1 MGSTNK
7 NKKWGKATLAT
18 MVAAATL
25 CAPVS
30 GAFAAEGGG
39 GSGTGSGT
47 GAGTAG
53 GEGQISWVYKDSFGA
68 PTRENVKAAMQSAGV
83 KSMDAAEANGPIDD
97 AVTSANNECVARA
110 KASGNQ
116 SPDCRL
122 VSVGFVHTP
131 GKSGDWYT
139 GANGT
144 FDAAKWKAAY
154 NASGIPNNTYS
165 YQGVNYTTRSF
176 FSDGQTSINSLA
188 TREMNKAPRAVVA
201 IVLDQDEPPV
211 EYDLNVS
218 TQAGGLFTQAGAT
231 DNVTDAI
238 TTNRGSSPIN
248 ENVTGTIT
256 LHWTGLDGTTR
267 TASKPFTQN
276 NNTTQSVSFGY
287 KDVDASWKAWP
298 AGSYYYDVNIP
309 KQGKMKAAA
318 SHAGAQDAKESW
330 KPTTPP
336 PSKKLTNAAGQ
347 QVTAEAQQIASG
359 SLYTAH
365 ISAQSNASEH
375 FWLYDTIDVT
385 SQKVLIGGTD
395 KDDLSKVTVTDQDGN
410 TVKADISVDD
420 SQAGKRIVKAHVL
433 NPASGQYT
441 LNVPQSAT
449 PTGSDYTIP
458 DDSQACWTGDEY
470 GNTDKSHC
478 QTGNSEQVGKVTPKP
493 DKVWVLDSNG
503 ALNAEDPEHT
513 NDKGSD
519 NRTFVTGDA
528 IGAVVNGRIPAHLLN
543 PFTSYAITDDWTA
556 SAQWIDWNHKDQ
568 VKVYVDGQD
577 VTDQFDI
584 TVNTATHTTT
594 ASAKQS
600 FLTKTAFGVKDR
612 KVKLYIGGIV
622 KQVPN
627 AQAAADQKKLTNK
640 ASETWN
646 NETQPT
652 NEPPVYVRN
661 PKPDKVWSADQ
672 GQAASAEDPA
682 WTNKVNA
689 DTHTFVQQDDFGVT
703 VNGLLPKNLA
713 KKMSSYELGDD
724 FSKIAKNIDLDSATV
739 TVTIDGKDAKSLFD
753 VHKQDGKVWVTAKQ
767 TLLDTT
773 YNQKADRKV
782 RMTIKGAFLKDVLK
796 AGQKVQLTNGD
807 WEKWNQQTVPG
818 NEPPVK
824 EWSPNPDKSWIK
836 LGEDGKWAAVV
847 DPTESN
853 KTGAD
858 TLKFLDGDQVASVV
872 NGVIASDLVKVT
884 DIKLTDDYA
893 NADYIWDLTS
903 DQSQIRV
910 YEADATTDA
919 ASSVADIVNKGRDV
933 TDQFDI
939 TVQGTKVTATA
950 KPAYRAAQTGLKNPK
965 QISLLLPGVVNF
977 ANGKGAA
984 QVRKDFKKNAGDE
997 LTFCE
1002 NPDGSKLTNKGSEKV
1017 NNETQPTNEPYI
1029 CGYVPPVKKKVIAE
1043 GSQGGANN
1051 DANDKVV
1058 YPGQKVEYRLTTQ
1071 PQLPADLAYR
1081 IVSIRDTD
1089 TYDQYLEPDPQ
1100 TLEVTD
1106 LATGEQLTTSDP
1118 QMGVEGDYTVA
1129 WDAANHQ
1136 FTITYANK
1144 YVAEHWKAGSHPQV
1158 QVRFEG
1164 TVAKDAPTDRKVN
1177 NQWMLTL
1184 NNSITPSNIVDT
1196 VPPVHN
1202 PSKKDNQSKEQGDP
1216 TVNIDGKTMLL
1227 GDTGNYVVTLD
1238 LKQTN
1243 NAYRV
1248 WKAGITDDF
1257 DDEYLAID
1265 GTKIEVLDSKGKD
1278 VTDRFNIQVKD
1289 GVAYVYAKT
1298 VDTWIPKKGVTVKG
1312 DPQPTDL
1319 AAYASSSKH
1328 DPLSDPSIDQNLLG
1342 QEYQVV
1348 MPYTVVKVKDGY
1360 TVRNKAIQVTNDLT
1374 RETNEVSN
1382 PLKEINPAKDVTVKV
1397 GGESINGKSV
1407 YKDRTFLYQ
1416 LDSSI
1421 IPANRAYPQVDQW
1434 KIVDPLNTEYDQY
1447 TGQWAVYASR
1457 DLYKDGKVIAAKG
1470 DKLAGNGFDSTV
1482 FGGDLFTAAADENG
1496 QVTIE
1501 ATEAYRA
1508 LVSADNE
1515 HENGWRAY
1523 IQCKRLKV
1531 SDRVENQFTEY
1542 FNDKEFPSNIV
1553 WTRTPDMTPSIH
1565 IEKYDVASG
1574 EQAGDR
1580 DDVKDAL
1587 KMAGDSQEIA
1597 FKITNTS
1604 KVDSSTGEG
1613 AYYLAKDL
1621 KMVDK
1626 TIAGE
1631 GEVVDLKYPDNWDT
1645 LVLKPGDS
1653 TIITGTLKG
1662 VQSGG
1667 KHTDRVKVTGT
1678 PLVECPVTDQFG
1690 DQQQSNAD
1698 QAGQDQ
1704 SGTDDDAKADTDA
1717 KTDGDAS
1724 DTTGLKQVKVGDRTL
1739 CEDTNVESNTDDWS
1753 GYRVDLAKTGETIGG
1768 ILLAIIA
1775 LGGVGTALMTVRRK
1789 TVKAHHGAHSGK

>member
-1 MGSTNK
+1 MNFGRK
-7 NKKWGKATLAT
+7 MMKAGVAAVAAIATLGAGGV
-18 MVAAATL
+18 VAST
-25 CAPVS
+25 
-30 GAFAAEGGG
+30 AFAGGG
-39 GSGTGSGT
+39 GGNQPGAGGNMDVLQFWQYKDDASGAWGPATSLDSVRTAMNNAGVALQGGGVTKAQAALDQARTECETGFRQRHPGEGDGDCRVVAVGAVPYISGRSFIYDGTGYYSPSLPGGWYDNWNT
-47 GAGTAG
+47 YVAPNTYNYAGT
-53 GEGQISWVYKDSFGA
+53 
-68 PTRENVKAAMQSAGV
+68 QSYR
-83 KSMDAAEANGPIDD
+83 
-97 AVTSANNECVARA
+97 TSD
-110 KASGNQ
+110 G
-116 SPDCRL
+116 
-122 VSVGFVHTP
+122 
-131 GKSGDWYT
+131 
-139 GANGT
+139 
-144 FDAAKWKAAY
+144 
-154 NASGIPNNTYS
+154 
-165 YQGVNYTTRSF
+165 
-176 FSDGQTSINSLA
+176 FSDDPSNSVDAIMRRNVGASSKPSI
-188 TREMNKAPRAVVA
+188 VV
-201 IVLDQDEPPV
+201 IVLDKYQPAPPN
-211 EYDLNVS
+211 YDLTVS
-218 TQAGGLFTQAGAT
+218 TQAGGTFTQAGAT
-231 DNVTDAI
+231 GDVSDAI
-238 TTNRGSSPIN
+238 TTSRGNSSIS

-267 TASKPFTQN
+267 TASKQFTQD
-276 NNTTQSVSFGY
+276 NNTTQNVSFGFR
-287 KDVDASWKAWP
+287 DVDKTWKSWP
-298 AGSYYYDVNIP
+298 AGSYYYDVNVP
-309 KQGKMKAAA
+309 KQGKMKADAG
-318 SHAGAQDAKESW
+318 HAGAADARESW
-330 KPTTPP
+330 KPVPTP

-347 QVTAEAQQIASG
+347 QVTSDAQQIAPG

-365 ISAQSNASEH
+365 IAAQSNASEH

-385 SQKVLIGGTD
+385 AQKVLIGGTD
-395 KDDLSKVTVTDQDGN
+395 RDDVSKVTVTDQDGN
-410 TVKADISVDD
+410 AVKADITVDD
-420 SQAGKRIVKAHVL
+420 SQPGKRIVKAHVL

-470 GNTDKSHC
+470 GSTDKSHC

-543 PFTSYAITDDWTA
+543 PFTSYSITDDWTA

-568 VKVYVDGQD
+568 VRVYVDGKD

-584 TVNTATHTTT
+584 TIDTAKHTTT
-594 ASAKQS
+594 ATAKQS
-600 FLTKTAFGVKDR
+600 FLTKTAFGTADR

-622 KQVPN
+622 RQVPN

-640 ASETWN
+640 ATETWN
-646 NETQPT
+646 NESRPT
-652 NEPPVYVRN
+652 NEPPVWVRN

-672 GQAASAEDPA
+672 GQAANAEDSA
-682 WTNKVNA
+682 WANNVNA

-703 VNGLLPKNLA
+703 VNGLLPRNLA
-713 KKMSSYELGDD
+713 RKMSSYELGDD
-724 FSKIAKNIDLDSATV
+724 FSKSARNIDLDSATV
-739 TVTIDGKDAKSLFD
+739 TVTIDGKDAKNLFD
-753 VHKQDGKVWVTAKQ
+753 VHKQDDRVWVSAKQ
-767 TLLDTT
+767 ELLDTT
-773 YNQKADRKV
+773 YNQAADRKV
-782 RMTIKGAFLKDVLK
+782 RMTIKGTFLKDVLK

-824 EWSPNPDKSWIK
+824 EWSPNPDKSWIR

-847 DPTESN
+847 DPTGSN

-893 NADYIWDLTS
+893 TADYIWDLAS

-919 ASSVADIVNKGRDV
+919 ASSVADIANKGRDV

-939 TVQGTKVTATA
+939 TVAGTKVTATA
-950 KPAYRAAQTGLKNPK
+950 KPEYRAAQAGLKNPK

-984 QVRKDFKKNAGDE
+984 QVRKDFGKNAGDE

-1017 NNETQPTNEPYI
+1017 NHESQPTNEPYI
-1029 CGYVPPVKKKVIAE
+1029 CGYVPPVVKKVVAE

-1058 YPGQKVEYRLTTQ
+1058 YPGQKVEYRLTTR
-1071 PQLPADLAYR
+1071 PQIPSDLAYR

-1089 TYDQYLEPDPQ
+1089 TYDRYLEPDQQ

-1106 LATGEQLTTSDP
+1106 LATGDQLTTSDP

-1129 WDAANHQ
+1129 WDNANHQ
-1136 FTITYANK
+1136 FTITYSDK
-1144 YVAEHWKAGSHPQV
+1144 YVAEHWRAGSHPQV

-1164 TVAKDAPTDRKVN
+1164 TVAKDAPTDRRVD

-1184 NNSITPSNIVDT
+1184 NNSITPSNIVDNL
-1196 VPPVHN
+1196 PPKHD

-1216 TVNIDGKTMLL
+1216 SVSIDGKTMLL

-1257 DDEYLAID
+1257 DDEHLAID
-1265 GTKIEVLDSKGKD
+1265 GTKIEVLDSKGQD
-1278 VTDRFNIQVKD
+1278 VTGKFNIQIKD

-1312 DPQPTDL
+1312 NPQPTDL

-1342 QEYQVV
+1342 QEYRIV
-1348 MPYTVVKVKDGY
+1348 MPYKVVKVEDGY

-1397 GGESINGKSV
+1397 GGESIDGRSV
-1407 YKDRTFLYQ
+1407 YKDRTFLY
-1416 LDSSI
+1416 LFDSSI
-1421 IPANRAYPQVDQW
+1421 IPAGRAYPRVDQW
-1434 KIVDPLNTEYDQY
+1434 RIVDPLNTEYDQY

-1457 DLYKDGKVIAAKG
+1457 DLYRDGKVIAAKG
-1470 DKLAGNGFDSTV
+1470 DKLAGSGFDSSK
-1482 FGGDLFTAAADENG
+1482 FGGDLFDAAADANG
-1496 QVTIE
+1496 VVTVE
-1501 ATEAYRA
+1501 ATEAYRT
-1508 LVSADNE
+1508 LVSADNS

-1531 SDRVENQFTEY
+1531 SDRVENRFTEY
-1542 FNDKEFPSNIV
+1542 FNDKELESNIV

-1587 KMAGDSQEIA
+1587 KMAGDSQQIA

-1604 KVDSSTGEG
+1604 KTDSSTGEG
-1613 AYYLAKDL
+1613 AWYLAKDL
-1621 KMVDK
+1621 KMVDR

-1631 GEVVDLKYPDNWDT
+1631 GDVTDLKYPDNWDT
-1645 LVLKPGDS
+1645 LVLKPGES

-1662 VQSGG
+1662 VEQGG

-1690 DQQQSNAD
+1690 GQQS
-1698 QAGQDQ
+1698 
-1704 SGTDDDAKADTDA
+1704 TDGNQTGDT
-1717 KTDGDAS
+1717 KVDGDAS

-1739 CEDTNVESNTDDWS
+1739 CEDTTVESNTDDWN
-1753 GYRVDLAKTGETIGG
+1753 GYRAKPLASTGTSVLGLAGG
-1768 ILLAIIA
+1768 ALAVLLA
-1775 LGGVGTALMTVRRK
+1775 GGSLLVFRKRHCAQGSGRHTAVN
-1789 TVKAHHGAHSGK
+1789 AGK

>member
-1 MGSTNK
+1 MGSNDNK
-7 NKKWGKATLAT
+7 RKALALL
-18 MVAAATL
+18 VAAATL
-25 CAPVS
+25 A
-30 GAFAAEGGG
+30 GGL
-39 GSGTGSGT
+39 T
-47 GAGTAG
+47 AGTAYAG
-53 GEGQISWVYKDSFGA
+53 GEGGNR
-68 PTRENVKAAMQSAGV
+68 PGTGGGGAAMQFWQYKDDASGSWGSATDINSVSRAMANAGV
-83 KSMDAAEANGPIDD
+83 RMDDSSGKAAAALADANGR
-97 AVTSANNECVARA
+97 CVAGFHQRHPGEGDGDCRVVA
-110 KASGNQ
+110 VGAVSGNGSTTGVWDGSGVYDQ
-116 SPDCRL
+116 S
-122 VSVGFVHTP
+122 VW
-131 GKSGDWYT
+131 KSNWYKYV
-139 GANGT
+139 APN
-144 FDAAKWKAAY
+144 AY
-154 NASGIPNNTYS
+154 NYAGSQS
-165 YQGVNYTTRSF
+165 YHTSDG
-176 FSDGQTSINSLA
+176 FSDDPSTSVDKLMEKYVSSTASIVVIALD
-188 TREMNKAPRAVVA
+188 KYQPAP
-201 IVLDQDEPPV
+201 PN
-211 EYDLNVS
+211 YDLTVS
-218 TQAGGLFTQAGAT
+218 TQAGGTFTQAGAT
-231 DNVTDAI
+231 GDVSDAI
-238 TTNRGSSPIN
+238 TTSRGNSSIS

-256 LHWTGLDGTTR
+256 LHWTGLDGTAR
-267 TASKPFTQN
+267 TASKQFTQD
-276 NNTTQSVSFGY
+276 NNTTQSVSFGFR
-287 KDVDASWKAWP
+287 DVDKTWKSWP
-298 AGSYYYDVNIP
+298 AGSYYYDVNVP
-309 KQGKMKAAA
+309 KQGKMKADAG
-318 SHAGAQDAKESW
+318 HAGAADARESW
-330 KPTTPP
+330 KPVPTP

-347 QVTAEAQQIASG
+347 QVTAAAQQIASG

-365 ISAQSNASEH
+365 ITAQSNASEH
-375 FWLYDTIDVT
+375 FWLYDTIDT
-385 SQKVLIGGTD
+385 SSQKVLIGGTD
-395 KDDLSKVTVTDQDGN
+395 RDDVSKVTVTDQDGN
-410 TVKADISVDD
+410 AVKADITVDD
-420 SQAGKRIVKAHVL
+420 SQPGKRIVKAHVL

-470 GNTDKSHC
+470 GSTDKSHC

-528 IGAVVNGRIPAHLLN
+528 IGAVVNGRLPGHLLN
-543 PFTSYAITDDWTA
+543 PFTSYSTTDDWTA

-568 VKVYVDGQD
+568 VRVYVDGKD

-584 TVNTATHTTT
+584 TIDTAKHTTT
-594 ASAKQS
+594 ATAKGG
-600 FLTKTAFGVKDR
+600 FLAKTAFGTVDR

-640 ASETWN
+640 ATETWN
-646 NETQPT
+646 NESRPT
-652 NEPPVYVRN
+652 NEPPVWVRN

-672 GQAASAEDPA
+672 GQAANAEDSA
-682 WTNKVNA
+682 WANNVNA

-703 VNGLLPKNLA
+703 VNGLLPRNLA
-713 KKMSSYELGDD
+713 RKMSSYELGDD
-724 FSKIAKNIDLDSATV
+724 FSKSARNIDLDSATV
-739 TVTIDGKDAKSLFD
+739 TVTIDGKDAKNLFD
-753 VHKQDGKVWVTAKQ
+753 VHKQDDRVWVSAKQ
-767 TLLDTT
+767 ELLDTT
-773 YNQKADRKV
+773 YNQAADRKV

-824 EWSPNPDKSWIK
+824 EWTPNPDKSWIR

-847 DPTESN
+847 DPTGSN

-919 ASSVADIVNKGRDV
+919 ASSVADIANKGRDV

-939 TVQGTKVTATA
+939 TVAGTKVTATA
-950 KPAYRAAQTGLKNPK
+950 KPEYRAAQAGLKNPK

-984 QVRKDFKKNAGDE
+984 QVRKDFGKHAGDE

-1017 NNETQPTNEPYI
+1017 NAESQPTNEPYI
-1029 CGYVPPVKKKVIAE
+1029 CGYVPPVVKKVVAE

-1058 YPGQKVEYRLTTQ
+1058 YPGQKVEYRLTTR
-1071 PQLPADLAYR
+1071 PQIPSDLAYR

-1089 TYDQYLEPDPQ
+1089 TYDQYLEPDQQ

-1106 LATGEQLTTSDP
+1106 LATGDQLTTSDP

-1129 WDAANHQ
+1129 WDNANHQ
-1136 FTITYANK
+1136 FTITYSDK
-1144 YVAEHWKAGSHPQV
+1144 YVAEHWQAGSHPQV

-1164 TVAKDAPTDRKVN
+1164 TVAKDAPTDRKVD

-1184 NNSITPSNIVDT
+1184 NNSITPSNIVDNL
-1196 VPPVHN
+1196 PPKHD

-1216 TVNIDGKTMLL
+1216 SVSIDGKTMLL

-1257 DDEYLAID
+1257 DDEHLAID
-1265 GTKIEVLDSKGKD
+1265 GTKIEVLDSKGQD
-1278 VTDRFNIQVKD
+1278 VTGKWNIQIKD

-1342 QEYQVV
+1342 QEYQIV
-1348 MPYTVVKVKDGY
+1348 MPYKVVKVEDGY
-1360 TVRNKAIQVTNDLT
+1360 TVKNKAIQVTNDLT

-1397 GGESINGKSV
+1397 GGESIDGRSV

-1421 IPANRAYPQVDQW
+1421 IPAGRAYPQVDQW
-1434 KIVDPLNTEYDQY
+1434 RIVDPLNTEYDQY

-1457 DLYKDGKVIAAKG
+1457 DLYRDGTVIAAKG
-1470 DKLAGNGFDSTV
+1470 DKLAGNGFDSSK
-1482 FGGDLFTAAADENG
+1482 FGADLFDAAADANG
-1496 QVTIE
+1496 VVTVE
-1501 ATEAYRA
+1501 ATEAYRT
-1508 LVSADNE
+1508 LVSADNS

-1531 SDRVENQFTEY
+1531 SDRVENRFTEY
-1542 FNDKEFPSNIV
+1542 CNDKTFESNVV

-1587 KMAGDSQEIA
+1587 KMAGDSQQIA

-1613 AYYLAKDL
+1613 AWYLAKDL
-1621 KMVDK
+1621 KMVDR

-1631 GEVVDLKYPDNWDT
+1631 GDVTDLKYPDNWDT
-1645 LVLKPGDS
+1645 LVLKPGES

-1662 VQSGG
+1662 VEQGG

-1690 DQQQSNAD
+1690 GQQSTDGD
-1698 QAGQDQ
+1698 QTG
-1704 SGTDDDAKADTDA
+1704 DT
-1717 KTDGDAS
+1717 KVDGDAS

-1739 CEDTNVESNTDDWS
+1739 CEDTTVESNTDDWS
-1753 GYRVDLAKTGETIGG
+1753 GYREDLATTGATIVG
-1768 ILLAIIA
+1768 ILLAVAAFGSI
-1775 LGGVGTALMTVRRK
+1775 GVTLMGARRRTAASSR
-1789 TVKAHHGAHSGK
+1789 AAHSGK

>member
-1 MGSTNK
+1 MGSNSNK
-7 NKKWGKATLAT
+7 RKALALLT
-18 MVAAATL
+18 AAATL
-25 CAPVS
+25 A
-30 GAFAAEGGG
+30 GGL
-39 GSGTGSGT
+39 T
-47 GAGTAG
+47 AGTAYAG
-53 GEGQISWVYKDSFGA
+53 GEGGNR
-68 PTRENVKAAMQSAGV
+68 PGTGGGGAAMQFWQYKDDASGSWGSATDINSVSRAMANAGV
-83 KSMDAAEANGPIDD
+83 RMDDSSGKAAAALADANGR
-97 AVTSANNECVARA
+97 CVAGFHQRHPGEGDGDCRVVA
-110 KASGNQ
+110 VGAVSGNGSTTGTWNGSGVYDQ
-116 SPDCRL
+116 SVWKSNWYKYVAPNEYQYAG
-122 VSVGFVHTP
+122 SQHYHT
-131 GKSGDWYT
+131 GD
-139 GANGT
+139 G
-144 FDAAKWKAAY
+144 
-154 NASGIPNNTYS
+154 
-165 YQGVNYTTRSF
+165 
-176 FSDGQTSINSLA
+176 FSDDPGTSVDKLMEKYVSSTASIVVIALD
-188 TREMNKAPRAVVA
+188 KYQPAP
-201 IVLDQDEPPV
+201 PN
-211 EYDLNVS
+211 YDLTVS
-218 TQAGGLFTQAGAT
+218 TQAGGTFTQAGAT
-231 DNVTDAI
+231 GDVSDAI
-238 TTNRGSSPIN
+238 TTSRGNSSIS

-267 TASKPFTQN
+267 TASKQFTQD
-276 NNTTQSVSFGY
+276 NNTTQSVSFGFR
-287 KDVDASWKAWP
+287 DVDKTWKSWP
-298 AGSYYYDVNIP
+298 AGSYYYDVNVP
-309 KQGKMKAAA
+309 KQGKMKADAG
-318 SHAGAQDAKESW
+318 HAGAADARESW
-330 KPTTPP
+330 KPVPTP

-347 QVTAEAQQIASG
+347 QVTSDAQQIASG

-365 ISAQSNASEH
+365 ITAQSNASEH

-385 SQKVLIGGTD
+385 AQKVLIGGTD
-395 KDDLSKVTVTDQDGN
+395 RDDVSKVTVTDQDGN
-410 TVKADISVDD
+410 AVKADITVDD
-420 SQAGKRIVKAHVL
+420 SQPGKRIVKAHVL

-470 GNTDKSHC
+470 GSTDKSHC

-493 DKVWVLDSNG
+493 DKVW
-503 ALNAEDPEHT
+503 
-513 NDKGSD
+513 
-519 NRTFVTGDA
+519 
-528 IGAVVNGRIPAHLLN
+528 
-543 PFTSYAITDDWTA
+543 
-556 SAQWIDWNHKDQ
+556 
-568 VKVYVDGQD
+568 
-577 VTDQFDI
+577 
-584 TVNTATHTTT
+584 
-594 ASAKQS
+594 
-600 FLTKTAFGVKDR
+600 
-612 KVKLYIGGIV
+612 
-622 KQVPN
+622 
-627 AQAAADQKKLTNK
+627 
-640 ASETWN
+640 
-646 NETQPT
+646 
-652 NEPPVYVRN
+652 
-661 PKPDKVWSADQ
+661 SADQ
-672 GQAASAEDPA
+672 GQAATAEDTA
-682 WTNKVNA
+682 WANNVNA

-703 VNGLLPKNLA
+703 VNGLLPRNLA
-713 KKMSSYELGDD
+713 RKMSSYELGDD
-724 FSKIAKNIDLDSATV
+724 FSKSARNIDLDSASV
-739 TVTIDGKDAKSLFD
+739 TVTIDGKDARNLFD
-753 VHKQDGKVWVTAKQ
+753 VHKQDGRVWVSAKQ
-767 TLLDTT
+767 ELLDTT
-773 YNQKADRKV
+773 YNQAADRKV
-782 RMTIKGAFLKDVLK
+782 RMTIKGAFLKGVLK

-818 NEPPVK
+818 NEPPVR

-836 LGEDGKWAAVV
+836 LGDDGTWQAVV
-847 DPTESN
+847 DPDETN

-858 TLKFLDGDQVASVV
+858 TQKFLDGDQVASVV

-893 NADYIWDLTS
+893 KADYIWDLAS

-919 ASSVADIVNKGRDV
+919 ASSVADIANKGRDV
-933 TDQFDI
+933 TDQFD
-939 TVQGTKVTATA
+939 VVVAGTKVTATA
-950 KPAYRAAQTGLKNPK
+950 KPEYRAAQAGLKNPK

-984 QVRKDFKKNAGDE
+984 QVRKDFRKAAGDE

-1002 NPDGSKLTNKGSEKV
+1002 NPDGSKLTNSGSEKV
-1017 NNETQPTNEPYI
+1017 NNESQPTNEPYI
-1029 CGYVPPVKKKVIAE
+1029 CGYVPPVKKKVVAE

-1058 YPGQKVEYRLTTQ
+1058 YPGQKVEYRLTTR
-1071 PQLPADLAYR
+1071 PQIPSDLAYR

-1089 TYDQYLEPDPQ
+1089 TYDRYLEPDQQ

-1106 LATGEQLTTSDP
+1106 LATGDQLTTSDP

-1129 WDAANHQ
+1129 WDNANHQ
-1136 FTITYANK
+1136 FTITYLSE
-1144 YVAEHWKAGSHPQV
+1144 YVAEHWQAGSHPQV

-1164 TVAKDAPTDRKVN
+1164 TVAKDAPTDRKVD

-1184 NNSITPSNIVDT
+1184 NNSITPSNIVDNL
-1196 VPPVHN
+1196 PPKHD

-1216 TVNIDGKTMLL
+1216 SVSIDGKTMLL

-1257 DDEYLAID
+1257 DDEHLAID
-1265 GTKIEVLDSKGKD
+1265 GTKIEVLDSKGQD
-1278 VTDRFNIQVKD
+1278 VTGKFNIQVRD

-1342 QEYQVV
+1342 QEYQIV
-1348 MPYTVVKVKDGY
+1348 MPYKVVKVEDGY

-1397 GGESINGKSV
+1397 GGESIDGRSV

-1421 IPANRAYPQVDQW
+1421 IPAGRAYPQVDQW
-1434 KIVDPLNTEYDQY
+1434 RIVDPLNTEYDQY

-1457 DLYKDGKVIAAKG
+1457 DLYRDGKVIAAKG
-1470 DKLAGNGFDSTV
+1470 DKLAGSGFDGSK
-1482 FGGDLFTAAADENG
+1482 FGGDLFTAAADANG
-1496 QVTIE
+1496 VVTVE
-1501 ATEAYRA
+1501 ATEAYRT

-1515 HENGWRAY
+1515 HEAGWRAY

-1531 SDRVENQFTEY
+1531 SDRVENRFTEY
-1542 FNDKEFPSNIV
+1542 FNDKEFESNIV

-1580 DDVKDAL
+1580 DDVSDAL
-1587 KMAGDSQEIA
+1587 KMAGDSQQIA

-1604 KVDSSTGEG
+1604 KTDSSTGEG
-1613 AYYLAKDL
+1613 AWYLAKDL
-1621 KMVDK
+1621 KMVDR

-1631 GEVVDLKYPDNWDT
+1631 GDVTDLKYPDNWDT
-1645 LVLKPGDS
+1645 LVLKPGES

-1662 VQSGG
+1662 VEQGG

-1690 DQQQSNAD
+1690 GQQS
-1698 QAGQDQ
+1698 
-1704 SGTDDDAKADTDA
+1704 TDGNQTGDT
-1717 KTDGDAS
+1717 KVDGDAS

-1739 CEDTNVESNTDDWS
+1739 CEDTTVESNTDDWS
-1753 GYRVDLAKTGETIGG
+1753 GYREDLATTGATIVG
-1768 ILLAIIA
+1768 ILLAVGAFGSI
-1775 LGGVGTALMTVRRK
+1775 GVTLMGARRRTA
-1789 TVKAHHGAHSGK
+1789 ASSHAAHSGK